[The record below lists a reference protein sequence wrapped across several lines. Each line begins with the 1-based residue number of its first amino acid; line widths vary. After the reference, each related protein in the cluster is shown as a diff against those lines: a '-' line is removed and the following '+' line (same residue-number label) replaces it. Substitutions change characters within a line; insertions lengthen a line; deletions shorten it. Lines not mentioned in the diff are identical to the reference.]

1 MIPFNTPRQ
10 FSYDSYQTGY
20 AQYFP
25 TNNPPNNEN
34 GGNTGNNV
42 YDRTNTI
49 NANANMNTESKLNY
63 GSNNEFDMNFAPIAY
78 TPEKNG
84 FGPPAIGKHKKSK
97 SFPKTQFPL
106 INKFQ
111 NSVNE
116 TSTKTHSNSGV
127 HLCNKVNFPVHQLS
141 LDIPQGNISSLQS
154 IYPQI
159 ETKKYST
166 SAIDPLRNYVTV
178 FEYNINNH
186 WIIWDYETGFVH
198 LTGIWKASINDEVN
212 THRNLKADIVKLLES
227 TPKQY
232 HQHIKRIRGGFLK
245 IQGTWLPFDLC
256 KMLAKRFCYH
266 IRFQLIPIFGN
277 AFPLECLKPDDKGFG
292 ELKLDEDVND
302 TAAENGSRQGKKTHK
317 IDKRRSTSLL
327 ESPIIKRSSSTSHL
341 TMPLANQIPTPN
353 SMPVNNIPQ
362 RLPQFTF
369 PQTTGVSNQ
378 QFQYQEN
385 TPQYAL
391 SSSTHNSYHTPNASS
406 FSLLQN
412 QSAPLI
418 STRSLSLQIP
428 YQNSM
433 YVLPNAQTSSLYHS
447 PRHFSHTADHTF
459 HTPYHTPQHSF
470 HTPSHTNLVSK
481 HLVQHTPSSDM
492 PYHEMV
498 DLVNASKCLQSLSQ
512 TQISPIS
519 HEPESN
525 RDYVASIPK
534 SPTGNN
540 TSGNGISS
548 ILLAAGVSEEHYQKS
563 NRSRRISMKINDILS

>member
-10 FSYDSYQTGY
+10 FSYDSYQPSY

-25 TNNPPNNEN
+25 TNPPNDEN
-34 GGNTGNNV
+34 GGNKDSIR
-42 YDRTNTI
+42 YHETNTM
-49 NANANMNTESKLNY
+49 NNANMNNGLRINY
-63 GSNNEFDMNFAPIAY
+63 RSNSEFGMNFAPIAY
-78 TPEKNG
+78 TPERNG
-84 FGPPAIGKHKKSK
+84 FGPTIGKHKKSK
-97 SFPKTQFPL
+97 SLPKTQFPL

-111 NSVNE
+111 NRLNK
-116 TSTKTHSNSGV
+116 TPTKTHGNSEV
-127 HLCNKVNFPVHQLS
+127 HMSNKVNFPVHQLS
-141 LDIPQGNISSLQS
+141 LDIPLENIASVQS

-166 SAIDPLRNYVTV
+166 SAIDPLRIYVTV
-178 FEYNINNH
+178 FEYSINSH

-277 AFPLECLKPDDKGFG
+277 TFPLECLTPDDKGFG
-292 ELKLDEDVND
+292 ELKLDEYM
-302 TAAENGSRQGKKTHK
+302 NGSVVESRQGKKTHK
-317 IDKRRSTSLL
+317 VVKRQSNSLL
-327 ESPIIKRSSSTSHL
+327 ESPVIKRASSASYL
-341 TMPLANQIPTPN
+341 PMPMTNQFLNPN
-353 SMPVNNIPQ
+353 SIPIYNTPQ

-369 PQTTGVSNQ
+369 PQTTGLYSQ
-378 QFQYQEN
+378 PYQYQEN

-391 SSSTHNSYHTPNASS
+391 SSLTHNSNSS
-406 FSLLQN
+406 SLSIP
-412 QSAPLI
+412 QSQAATVP
-418 STRSLSLQIP
+418 STQSLSLHTP
-428 YQNSM
+428 YQTTM
-433 YVLPNAQTSSLYHS
+433 HILPNSQLSSALYHS
-447 PRHFSHTADHTF
+447 PHSLAHTAENTF
-459 HTPYHTPQHSF
+459 HTPNQMPQHSF
-470 HTPSHTNLVSK
+470 RTPSHTNLIAEN
-481 HLVQHTPSSDM
+481 LAEHTPSSDM
-492 PYHEMV
+492 SYHDMI

-519 HEPESN
+519 HEPLSN

-534 SPTGNN
+534 SPTSN
-540 TSGNGISS
+540 GNGISS
-548 ILLAAGVSEEHYQKS
+548 ILLAAGVSEDRPQPS
-563 NRSRRISMKINDILS
+563 NHSRRISMKINDILS